1 MNKNDLVAE
10 IAQETGIS
18 KTDATKLIDC
28 TLDRITSTLQS
39 GQEVRLSGFGK
50 FFVAR
55 RKATKV
61 PMRDGG
67 MLDVPASN
75 VPKFKA
81 SENLKSAVNNN

>member
-10 IAQETGIS
+10 VAQDAGMS
-18 KTDATKLIDC
+18 KTDVTKIIDC
-28 TLDRITSTLQS
+28 TLERVTSTLQS

>member
-55 RKATKV
+55 R
-61 PMRDGG
+61 
-67 MLDVPASN
+67 
-75 VPKFKA
+75 
-81 SENLKSAVNNN
+81 

>member
-1 MNKNDLVAE
+1 MNKADLAAEVAHE
-10 IAQETGIS
+10 MGMSRADANKAVDHLLERIAS
-18 KTDATKLIDC
+18 A
-28 TLDRITSTLQS
+28 LQS
-39 GQEVRLSGFGK
+39 GEEVRLAGFGK

-61 PMRDGG
+61 PMRNGG

-81 SENLKSAVNNN
+81 SENLKGAINSN

>member
-10 IAQETGIS
+10 IAQETGMS
-18 KTDATKLIDC
+18 KIDAAKVVDC
-28 TLDRITSTLQS
+28 TFERITSTLQS